1 MATSAPADGRQRIL
15 DQAAALFLDQGYAS
29 TSLRQLADL
38 VGMKA
43 GSLYYH
49 FSSKEELLTEIL
61 RQGIE
66 VMDQAFD
73 DAEAA
78 ITAAAAQPVAVAAQR
93 RLGAHIRAHLSALFE
108 NGPFTA
114 THVTT
119 FRTAPP
125 QVRDAIVPVRDAY
138 EARWTDMLDQLQA
151 DGAIRADLDTALAR
165 LILFGAMN
173 AAVEW
178 FDADRGNLDRFAA
191 QLTEQFWSGVQP

>member
-15 DQAAALFLDQGYAS
+15 DQAATLFLDQGYAS

-43 GSLYYH
+43 ASLYYH

-66 VMDQAFD
+66 VMDHAFNE
-73 DAEAA
+73 AELTYGGSEAHA
-78 ITAAAAQPVAVAAQR
+78 

-114 THVTT
+114 AHVTT
-119 FRTAPP
+119 FRTAPS
-125 QVRDAIVPVRDAY
+125 QVRDAIVPIRDAY
-138 EARWTDMLDQLQA
+138 EARWTDLLDQLKA
-151 DGAIRADLDTALAR
+151 EGGIRADLDTALAR

-178 FDADRGNLDRFAA
+178 FDADRGNLDLFAA